1 MEPLSSSLAIVFVS
15 VLTIYA
21 LAMLVI
27 GFVAQRRIQNVEDY
41 VVAGR
46 QLPTSLA
53 TLTIVATWFGAE
65 SLMTTTDEV
74 SQRGMLG
81 AMLDPFGISLCL
93 LIAGLFIAGPVWR
106 LGLLTIPDFFRQ
118 RYGKSAEFLSASI
131 LVPSYFGW
139 IAAQYLALATLL
151 EQFFGLP
158 IVIGVIGVAALATSY
173 TWMGGMWSVT
183 WTDTV
188 QMLLIV
194 VGLLVLGF
202 EILMEL
208 GAGSLWQGV
217 EALRNGADLGLQ
229 PVVDAGQLDQG
240 QVDGQLDPRQL
251 SERSSHAM
259 WMAAVSALVIGSLGN
274 LPVQDL
280 LQRICSARSDQVARR
295 ACLWGAI
302 GYLALG
308 VFPILAGLSAA
319 MILHEGVPNAG
330 VVTLLAARL
339 LNPALLLIFV
349 LAIVSIILSTVV
361 SAVLAPAAVLGQN
374 LIGPFCERWS
384 IQLTEERALRHQRLS
399 VLFVV
404 VASTIIAL
412 LGEGTYELVESSYS
426 LSLVG
431 LFAPFVL
438 GLYTRSTSTA
448 AALISMSLGVGCW
461 LLHLVCGWETF
472 LEPWM
477 PPRVPQD
484 YRWLTQWPHE
494 LVAAC
499 LSIVAFL
506 GVSCWSPSAVYA
518 DGHNP
523 SEV

>member
-15 VLTIYA
+15 ALTIYA

-118 RYGKSAEFLSASI
+118 RYGKRAEFLSASI

-229 PVVDAGQLDQG
+229 PVVDAGELDQG
-240 QVDGQLDPRQL
+240 QLEQVQL

-319 MILHEGVPNAG
+319 MILHEGVPSEG

-374 LIGPFCERWS
+374 LIGPLCERCS

-472 LEPWM
+472 LEPWL
-477 PPRVPQD
+477 PALLPQN
-484 YRWLTQWPHE
+484 YGWLTQWPHE
-494 LVAAC
+494 LVATC
-499 LSIVAFL
+499 LSTVAFL
-506 GVSCWSPSAVYA
+506 GISRGSPSAVYA
-518 DGHNP
+518 EGHKS